1 MTEGGWWNGFRDGR
15 RLPPHAKPDMIS
27 LMQNRRVLF
36 FLPFLMG
43 LITLGCEKLEVTVF
57 RARKGLVESTVTS
70 VEAGV
75 VEPWRKASL
84 AASVSGRIV
93 RVYHEEG
100 DRVSAGEPLVELEN
114 DLERLRVEES
124 AKDLDRLRRVR
135 DDLVTQEQLD
145 RADFAY
151 RRAQVDHERTNVRAT
166 FAGVVAK
173 TNARL
178 GEMVF
183 GSMALAMGTGRGGS
197 DPLVYLIDDSRL
209 FVEAEIDESDLF
221 RVSLDQPVKVSLG
234 GIERTTL
241 QAKVI
246 SISPTVSTQEGE
258 SRTAKIKSEI
268 VRSHPHPDGSSLAAS
283 GDGPPAQQVPLIRV
297 GMSADIEILVG
308 KAEDVL
314 QIPTTAILERGEDKH
329 VFVVRGSKVFRQ
341 PITVG
346 IGNWDMTEVRSGLSE
361 GDLVVLPTDA
371 KLLTEGLDVKF
382 VIGTSRQ
389 SAR

>member
-1 MTEGGWWNGFRDGR
+1 MRNSRG
-15 RLPPHAKPDMIS
+15 P
-27 LMQNRRVLF
+27 F
-36 FLPFLMG
+36 FLLFLTG
-43 LITLGCEKLEVTVF
+43 VATFGCEKPEVTVF
-57 RARKGLVESTVTS
+57 RAQKGLVESTVTS

-100 DRVSAGEPLVELEN
+100 DRVAVGEPLVELEN

-124 AKDLDRLRRVR
+124 AKDLDRLRKVR
-135 DDLVTQEQLD
+135 DDLITQEQLD

-151 RRAQVDHERTNVRAT
+151 RRAQVDYERTNVRAI

-173 TNARL
+173 TNARV
-178 GEMVF
+178 GEMAF
-183 GSMALAMGTGRGGS
+183 GSMALAMGTARGGS

-221 RVSLDQPVKVSLG
+221 RVSLEQPVKVSLG
-234 GIERTTL
+234 GLERTAL

-268 VRSHPHPDGSSLAAS
+268 VRSPPPSDDSSLAAS

-314 QIPTTAILERGEDKH
+314 HIPTTAILERGEEKH
-329 VFVVRGSKVFRQ
+329 VFVVRDGKLSRQ
-341 PITVG
+341 PIMVG

-371 KLLTEGLDVKF
+371 KLLNEGLDVNF
-382 VIGTSRQ
+382 VIGASRQ
-389 SAR
+389 SAK